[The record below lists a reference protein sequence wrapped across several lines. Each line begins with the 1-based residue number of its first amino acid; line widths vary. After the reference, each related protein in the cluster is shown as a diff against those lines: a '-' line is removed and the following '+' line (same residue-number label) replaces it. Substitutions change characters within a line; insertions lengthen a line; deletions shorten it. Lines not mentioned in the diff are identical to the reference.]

1 MARSAKAS
9 KAKGRRLQNY
19 VRDMLR
25 DVYSQLHEDD
35 IKSQTMGM
43 TGEDIVRS
51 PAAKEVCAFSFECKN
66 VERLQMWQ
74 AIEQCETNCTIP
86 HVPAVVFKKNGKEP
100 YVAIPFTVFCD
111 MLQFENEGRVSEQ
124 KEPTPKSISS
134 TVRPERIANG
144 R

>member
-1 MARSAKAS
+1 MQRSARAS

-25 DVYSQLHEDD
+25 EVYTQLHPDD

-43 TGEDIVRS
+43 TGEDIVRT

-66 VERLQMWQ
+66 VERLQIWR
-74 AIEQCETNCTIP
+74 AIEQCETNRPDCSA
-86 HVPAVVFKKNGKEP
+86 PAIVFKKNGKEP

-111 MLQFENEGRVSEQ
+111 MLQAENDT
-124 KEPTPKSISS
+124 KET
-134 TVRPERIANG
+134 NG
-144 R
+144 SYKQS